1 LPFIVRELAR
11 DRQEPVPIEACER
24 NRMSRRE
31 RTERQILEAF
41 EAQLKEGGM
50 ASLGINKVAERAGVS
65 KELIYRYFDGMPGL
79 MLAWMQEQDFWT
91 SQGGMLL
98 DEAASRKP
106 PAELVLSMLRAQ
118 VEALASNEA
127 LREVRRW
134 ELVERND
141 VSARLAQR
149 RERLAR
155 KFIDRIEG
163 VSTGMDVPAVV
174 SVMLAGVIY
183 LSLRAKTESEFLGV
197 ALRTEAGW
205 DRIDAALEHIATSFP
220 EAMKTQPLEAL
231 ERLAGEGKPADG
243 AR

>member
-1 LPFIVRELAR
+1 
-11 DRQEPVPIEACER
+11 
-24 NRMSRRE
+24 MSRRE
-31 RTERQILEAF
+31 RTERLILEAF
-41 EAQLKEGGM
+41 EAQLRDGGM

-79 MLAWMQEQDFWT
+79 MLTWMQEQDFWT

-98 DEAASRKP
+98 DDAASRKP

-118 VEALASNEA
+118 ADALASNEA

-141 VSARLAQR
+141 VSARLAER
-149 RERLAR
+149 REKLAR

-163 VSTGMDVPAVV
+163 VSPGMDVPAVV

-183 LSLRAKTESEFLGV
+183 LSLRSKTESQFLGV
-197 ALRTEAGW
+197 SLRTEEGW
-205 DRIDAALEHIATSFP
+205 DRIDAALEHIVSGFP
-220 EAMKTQPLEAL
+220 ETMRTEPLHAL
-231 ERLAGEGKPADG
+231 ELPANARAPDG
-243 AR
+243 DAP